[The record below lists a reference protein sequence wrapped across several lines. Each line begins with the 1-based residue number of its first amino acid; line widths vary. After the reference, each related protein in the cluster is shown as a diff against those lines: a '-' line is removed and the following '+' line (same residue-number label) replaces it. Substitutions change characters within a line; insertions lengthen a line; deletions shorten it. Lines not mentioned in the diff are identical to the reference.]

1 MPQQEP
7 RHKPFRQIIT
17 QAINPLI
24 PTEVFI
30 ELNPELEQ
38 FYETEYLP
46 ENYPIYQGY
55 KYQSWNCFPRRFCL
69 PRPCTPV

>member
-1 MPQQEP
+1 MPQNEP
-7 RHKPFRQIIT
+7 RKPFRQILT
-17 QAINPLI
+17 QASNPLI

-38 FYETEYLP
+38 FYETEYAP
-46 ENYPIYQGY
+46 VKYPAYHGSLY
-55 KYQSWNCFPRRFCL
+55 HSWNCFPRRFCL